1 MILYRPVGPA
11 ELDLVRQSGWT
22 AFPPRLPHQPV
33 FYPVLDEAYAAEI
46 ARDWNVRESGEGH
59 VLRFEVDNAF
69 LAGYGIAIAGGKSR
83 REYWIPAADMDKFN
97 GALKGPIQLVASFGK
112 ENT

>member
-11 ELDLVRQSGWT
+11 ELDLVRRSGWT

-33 FYPVLDEAYAAEI
+33 FYPVLDLDYAIEI

-59 VLRFEVDNAF
+59 VLRFEVDDAF
-69 LAGYGIAIAGGKSR
+69 LANHEIAVAGGKKR
-83 REYWIPAADMDKFN
+83 REYWLPADQMDKFN
-97 GALKGPIQLVASFGK
+97 QAILGRIELVASFGGDK
-112 ENT
+112 